1 VSGRRL
7 GWIVVPALALAL
19 VGQAVRASARIE
31 ASRILRRV
39 EAASL
44 AAVAA
49 GRAPRAL
56 FALHLRRL
64 ERAAALDPSAVGVLV
79 AKGSQY
85 RRPQEAI
92 AAYRQALALEPRPE
106 IHLNL
111 ARAYRMAGRAEAA
124 RRHREIAVLLDP
136 RLGGSG

>member
-1 VSGRRL
+1 
-7 GWIVVPALALAL
+7 
-19 VGQAVRASARIE
+19 VRASARIE

-85 RRPQEAI
+85 LLLRRPQEAI